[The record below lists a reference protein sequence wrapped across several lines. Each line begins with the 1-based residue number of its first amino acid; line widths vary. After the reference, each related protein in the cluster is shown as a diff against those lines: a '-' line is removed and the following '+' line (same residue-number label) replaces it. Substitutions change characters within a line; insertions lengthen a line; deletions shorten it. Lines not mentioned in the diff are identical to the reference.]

1 MNTSIRK
8 LTQEAHEIICN
19 INAAARNMEI
29 TAQQRDELIALVMTD
44 VREKIS
50 LAAEML
56 YYWTGAKTDDE
67 YPLAT

>member
-1 MNTSIRK
+1 MNQSTREMI
-8 LTQEAHEIICN
+8 LEASEIISN

-44 VREKIS
+44 VREKIL

-56 YYWTGAKTDDE
+56 YYWTGINPFVA
-67 YPLAT
+67 

>member
-1 MNTSIRK
+1 
-8 LTQEAHEIICN
+8 
-19 INAAARNMEI
+19 MEI

>member
-56 YYWTGAKTDDE
+56 YYWTGTKTDDE